1 MNFELGDLV
10 TFIPYSESN
19 IDAHAH
25 DNRYKDRLGVVIE
38 IRENKLHR
46 YRVKWI
52 DSDMNDEQFT
62 YEASELKKL

>member
-1 MNFELGDLV
+1 MNFEIGDLV
-10 TFIPYSESN
+10 TFIAYSNSMS
-19 IDAHAH
+19 D
-25 DNRYKDRLGVVIE
+25 DNRYRDRLGVIIE
-38 IRENKLHR
+38 IRQNKLYQ

>member
-1 MNFELGDLV
+1 MNFEIGDLV
-10 TFIPYSESN
+10 TFIAYSDSMS
-19 IDAHAH
+19 D
-25 DNRYKDRLGVVIE
+25 DNRYRDRLGVIIE
-38 IRENKLHR
+38 IRQNKLYQ